1 MRHTHQN
8 NTLNAS
14 MIGET
19 VTLKGFVQK
28 KRDLGNLVFIDLRD
42 FSGIAQLAFYADNP
56 FKSITTAIKNEY
68 VLEATGSV
76 VERDSKNPN
85 LPTGDVEVNVSD
97 LKVLSTAKQPPM
109 IIKDETDALEDT
121 RLKYRYL
128 DLRRPVLRDMIKMR
142 HETIKATRDF
152 LNNQDFFDIDTPI
165 LTKSTPEGARDY
177 IVPSRIQKGSFY
189 ALPQSPQLFKQLLM
203 IGGFEKYYQI
213 AKCFRDEDLRS
224 DRQPEFTQIDIE
236 MAFVE
241 EKDVQTLSEGLIK
254 HIMKETRGIDV
265 KTPFPRLS
273 YDDALRLYGTDK
285 PDMRFG
291 MPIKDLADIFKATKF
306 KVFKSVLENGGAV
319 QGLHVESGSESLSR
333 KDIDKLGETV
343 KPYGAKGLAFIKKN
357 KDAYSGSVA
366 KFLSDSEMDVLNGFM
381 NDGDILLIIADT
393 LKVTRHS
400 LGHLRTVLADK
411 LNFIDSDAFDFH
423 WVVHWP
429 MFEYNEGEGRF
440 QALHHPFTRPIDED
454 KDKLESEPENVY
466 TYGYDLVAQGQELG
480 GGSMRNHNVNVQ
492 KQVFNALGL
501 DKDTQESRFGF
512 FTEALEYGAPPHGGI
527 AFGLE
532 RLVMMLAKTKNIR
545 DVIAFPKTASATC
558 LLTKAPSE
566 VGEAQLSDLGIRL
579 KDEKN

>member
-558 LLTKAPSE
+558 LLTEAPSE

>member
-440 QALHHPFTRPIDED
+440 QALHHPFTRPMDED

-558 LLTKAPSE
+558 LLTEAPSE

>member
-1 MRHTHQN
+1 
-8 NTLNAS
+8 

-558 LLTKAPSE
+558 LLTEAPSE